1 METLTDRSGDA
12 VARTVDVELA
22 LVRDAIAMVAAGGSR
37 RVVVAGLRF
46 GDKIIAQAEVLAE
59 ASGVKVVP
67 LWSSDESGA
76 DIAVERTVVG

>member
-12 VARTVDVELA
+12 VVRTVDVELA
-22 LVRDAIAMVAAGGSR
+22 LVRDAIAMVAAGGSP

-59 ASGVKVVP
+59 ASRVKVVP

-76 DIAVERTVVG
+76 DIAVEQTAVD